1 VIPYDS
7 VLKELV
13 LALGAALFLAN
24 AYALVRRRA
33 DAEQAQ
39 TRAVAKVR
47 PGSPVR
53 GNRRDQPR
61 DLAQAPVARTVAYMV
76 VGFVVMVWSLATLLS

>member
-39 TRAVAKVR
+39 TRTVAKVR
-47 PGSPVR
+47 PGSPER

>member
-1 VIPYDS
+1 
-7 VLKELV
+7 
-13 LALGAALFLAN
+13 
-24 AYALVRRRA
+24 
-33 DAEQAQ
+33 
-39 TRAVAKVR
+39 VR
-47 PGSPVR
+47 PGSPER